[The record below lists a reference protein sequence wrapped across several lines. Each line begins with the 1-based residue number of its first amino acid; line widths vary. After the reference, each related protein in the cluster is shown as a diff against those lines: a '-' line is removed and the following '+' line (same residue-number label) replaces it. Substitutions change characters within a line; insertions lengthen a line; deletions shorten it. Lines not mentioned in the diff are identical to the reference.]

1 METDSVI
8 ESMSSLILSNDSTE
22 LSQTLMVGD
31 RGREGKLG
39 LLKDIHETHSE
50 ISSKLNEELA
60 NLSKMT
66 DNTAAT
72 FCAHSSGMAN
82 SLDTVER
89 LMEHKKKVEKK
100 IAEQADLKRKKEDL
114 QLKSK
119 PAISSGT
126 QKLIKSKKYIP
137 IYVKERL
144 QEIESTKTKRLEK
157 LRLEVSERRRLAEEQ
172 SLASAPYKGSQITN
186 IELCF
191 DPSAIRP
198 MVYQAASD
206 ASKQRTT
213 SEEEELKKCSFRPR
227 TDRRSEII
235 FAQGNQCNRPVVERL
250 TESGRCLRET
260 LREKNEV
267 KVKPRVRKRNEG
279 AKTVSTKP
287 EETNIDEFVKMVLA
301 QVESAEEDKE
311 RSNISVINKYLQ

>member
-1 METDSVI
+1 MEIDSVI
-8 ESMSSLILSNDSTE
+8 ESMSSLILSNDTTE
-22 LSQTLMVGD
+22 LSQTLTVGS

-39 LLKDIHETHSE
+39 LLKDIHETHSK
-50 ISSKLNEELA
+50 ITSKLNEELA

-66 DNTAAT
+66 DKTACT
-72 FCAHSSGMAN
+72 QNYSIAN

-100 IAEQADLKRKKEDL
+100 IAEQADLKRKKEDE

-119 PAISSGT
+119 PVISSGT

-144 QEIESTKTKRLEK
+144 QEIENTKTKKLEK
-157 LRLEVSERRRLAEEQ
+157 LRLEVSEKRRLAEEQ
-172 SLASAPYKGSQITN
+172 SLTSVPYKGSQITN

-198 MVYQAASD
+198 MVYQAPSD
-206 ASKQRTT
+206 TSKQRAT

-227 TDRRSEII
+227 TDRKSEII
-235 FAQGNQCNRPVVERL
+235 FAQKNQCNRSVVERL
-250 TESGRCLRET
+250 TDYGKHRQEA
-260 LREKNEV
+260 LREKSEV
-267 KVKPRVRKRNEG
+267 KAKPKVGKRNEG
-279 AKTVSTKP
+279 AKIFSTKP
-287 EETNIDEFVKMVLA
+287 EETNIDEFVRMVLA

-311 RSNISVINKYLQ
+311 KPNTSVINKYLQ